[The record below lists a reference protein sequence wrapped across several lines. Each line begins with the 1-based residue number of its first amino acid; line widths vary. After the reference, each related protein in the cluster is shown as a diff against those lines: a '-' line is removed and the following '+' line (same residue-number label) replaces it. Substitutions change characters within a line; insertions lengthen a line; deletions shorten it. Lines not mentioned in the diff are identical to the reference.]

1 MTKIVVLMIALGV
14 AGASYGQTTPGD
26 QAQKNGVRAC
36 QQTVENIAK
45 FVVKENPHG
54 SIATWN
60 KTNPDSRMFGA
71 QISVKYTDGNSV
83 AVLSAAPT
91 RAGTCDGYY
100 TTIFTDEKS
109 CSVMRETT
117 FRDWKFY
124 GESAGLIVLENESG
138 SLSKILLP
146 SGTGCVAITSEM
158 VYS

>member
-1 MTKIVVLMIALGV
+1 MTKVVVFLIALGV
-14 AGASYGQTTPGD
+14 AEASYGQTTAGD
-26 QAQKNGVRAC
+26 QAQKNGVLAC
-36 QQTVENIAK
+36 QQTVESIAN
-45 FVVKENPHG
+45 FVVKDNPHA
-54 SIATWN
+54 SIATWS

-71 QISVKYTDGNSV
+71 QISVRYSDGNSV

-117 FRDWKFY
+117 FKDWKFY
-124 GESAGLIVLENESG
+124 GETAGLIVLENESG
-138 SLSKILLP
+138 GLSKILLP

-158 VYS
+158 VYP